1 MLKESMK
8 LIGQEIANNGKVISF
23 VNNSIFNVI
32 EDTAGK
38 TSNTKETANIEYINR
53 LSTLLSNTVSYYKN
67 KLLPFL
73 LEYREEVNKIT
84 LNRLGQ
90 VVINDINI
98 EQVSISSLVTEL
110 MDKEIV
116 GQSSSLVELP
126 INMLSI
132 SLPEDPMSYV
142 KSDSPILD
150 KYLKDLLEV
159 NGYGE
164 EEVIKLWEKYLL
176 NVSSS
181 NDAITNIRYNI
192 PINIDELTILFML
205 VRNIKDNAPST
216 ITINLSS
223 YTKVMNEFYTK
234 LRNDITY
241 AVEVIK
247 RDISKNRVIFRIKE
261 KTVYVNRPIF
271 NKYLK
276 DNKVEGIL
284 GLAVSEDKDKLI
296 KYYLDE
302 LIRETNKHLASW
314 SKYTNLKKL
323 SINETSIYRN
333 AYAFALKELYTN
345 TDEDVMEK
353 LKYKEL
359 LKAESE
365 ILECVSTMSL
375 AELKDINKTTIVLL
389 LELLEEDN
397 NFGMYINSIYNYN
410 KTLDNLQPNQAASLA
425 TLDLLLGYLLQQVV
439 VK

>member
-8 LIGQEIANNGKVISF
+8 LIGQEIANNGKAISF

-38 TSNTKETANIEYINR
+38 TSHTKETANIEYVNR

-98 EQVSISSLVTEL
+98 VQVSISSLVTEL

-247 RDISKNRVIFRIKE
+247 RDISKNRVIFGIKE

-302 LIRETNKHLASW
+302 LIIETNKHLASW

>member
-98 EQVSISSLVTEL
+98 VQVSISSLVTEL

-247 RDISKNRVIFRIKE
+247 RDISKNRVIFGIKE

-302 LIRETNKHLASW
+302 LIRETNKYLASW